1 MSSTTESKTE
11 SDSKPEIEDKIQF
24 NERTLQA
31 FESEKLDLPHGIIV
45 EKERNDKFRS
55 KFKQEKGAL
64 QKIIETMS
72 RRPLV
77 SYDPQTGKAVKKD
90 VLTYTTEYH
99 GFDWL
104 GNDLW
109 IRDHVDGVYYK
120 PKFRV
125 TTTLDPE
132 TGDHIPKKEFDGMT
146 EEYYIELTDKNRK
159 EFIEKIINE
168 SNGTIIEAIK
178 FYYHVPQSS
187 KGGMSFR
194 CDQYTYDQFINSSL
208 DEMERLA
215 RTTQSPIPYSK
226 KDTKGY
232 MG

>member
-1 MSSTTESKTE
+1 MTTETE
-11 SDSKPEIEDKIQF
+11 TKPEIEF
-24 NERTLQA
+24 NERTLEA
-31 FESEKLDLPHGIIV
+31 FEKEKLLDIPHGV
-45 EKERNDKFRS
+45 LAEKERNDKFKS

-64 QKIIETMS
+64 QLIIKSMH
-72 RRPLV
+72 RRPIV
-77 SYDPQTGKAVKKD
+77 TFDDKGKAVKRD
-90 VLTYTTEYH
+90 VLTYISQFH
-99 GFDWL
+99 GYDRL

-109 IRDHVDGVYYK
+109 IRDHIDGVYYK
-120 PKFRV
+120 PKFRT

-146 EEYYIELTDKNRK
+146 EEYYIELTEKNRK
-159 EFIEKIINE
+159 QVIEEIVNK
-168 SNGTIIEAIK
+168 SNGTMIDSIK

-215 RTTQSPIPYSK
+215 RTTPSPIPYSK
-226 KDTKGY
+226 KDMKGY

>member
-1 MSSTTESKTE
+1 MSDSKTE
-11 SDSKPEIEDKIQF
+11 TESKIQF
-24 NERTLQA
+24 NERTIEA
-31 FESEKLDLPHGIIV
+31 FEKEKLDIPRVLA
-45 EKERNDKFRS
+45 EKERNDKFKS
-55 KFKQEKGAL
+55 KFKEEKGAL
-64 QKIIETMS
+64 QKIIKSMH
-72 RRPLV
+72 RRPV
-77 SYDPQTGKAVKKD
+77 ITFDGKGKAVKKD
-90 VLTYTTEYH
+90 VLTYVSEYH
-99 GFDWL
+99 GKDWR

-109 IRDHVDGVYYK
+109 ERGRIDGVYYK

-132 TGDHIPKKEFDGMT
+132 TGDHIPNKVFDGMT
-146 EEYYIELTDKNRK
+146 EEYYIELTEKNRK
-159 EFIEKIINE
+159 QVIEDIINKC
-168 SNGTIIEAIK
+168 NGTIIDFIK

-215 RTTQSPIPYSK
+215 RSTPSPIPYSSKDK
-226 KDTKGY
+226 KQY

>member
-1 MSSTTESKTE
+1 VILFFLMSDSKTE
-11 SDSKPEIEDKIQF
+11 IPF
-24 NERTLQA
+24 NEQTLEA
-31 FESEKLDLPHGIIV
+31 FEKEKLDLPHGV
-45 EKERNDKFRS
+45 VFEKQMHDKFRS
-55 KFKQEKGAL
+55 KFKEEKGSL
-64 QKIIETMS
+64 QIIIKSMH
-72 RRPLV
+72 RRPII
-77 SYDPQTGKAVKKD
+77 SFDEKGKAVKKD
-90 VLTYTTEYH
+90 VLSYISDYH

-132 TGDHIPKKEFDGMT
+132 TGDHKPNRQFDGMT
-146 EEYYIELTDKNRK
+146 EEYYIELTEKNRK
-159 EFIEKIINE
+159 QIIEDIINK
-168 SNGTIIEAIK
+168 SNGTMIDAIK
-178 FYYHVPQSS
+178 FYYHVPAS

-194 CDQYTYDQFINSSL
+194 SNLFSYDQFINSSL

-215 RTTQSPIPYSK
+215 RTTPSPIPYSK
-226 KDTKGY
+226 KDMKGY

>member
-1 MSSTTESKTE
+1 MSTETKT
-11 SDSKPEIEDKIQF
+11 DSKPEIQF
-24 NERTLQA
+24 NERTLEA
-31 FESEKLDLPHGIIV
+31 FEKEKLDLPHGV
-45 EKERNDKFRS
+45 VFEKQMHDKFRS
-55 KFKQEKGAL
+55 KFKEEKGAL
-64 QKIIETMS
+64 QKIIHSMH
-72 RRPLV
+72 RRPIITF
-77 SYDPQTGKAVKKD
+77 DDKGKAVKKD
-90 VLTYTTEYH
+90 VLSYISDYH

-109 IRDHVDGVYYK
+109 IREHIDGVYYK

-132 TGDHIPKKEFDGMT
+132 TGNHIPKKEYDGMI
-146 EEYYIELTDKNRK
+146 EEYYIELTEKNRK
-159 EFIEKIINE
+159 QIIEDIINK
-168 SNGTIIEAIK
+168 SNGTMIDAIK

-215 RTTQSPIPYSK
+215 RTTPSPIPYSK
-226 KDTKGY
+226 KDQKQY